1 MDKLSKIWLLFYTF
15 VKIALLVVGGGLAM
29 LPVIEEVFVKKK
41 KLIADDELLDIVA
54 MTQTMPGIV
63 AVNSAIY
70 IGMKIAGYIGA
81 IAAAFGAILPS
92 FIIIIIIAIFF
103 PNLNPH
109 NEVLLGAFLGVRACI
124 TGLIIVT
131 AIKIF
136 KKSIKNTF
144 EIIIVLCFLIAAIL
158 EINPLYIILLSMPFG
173 CVYTYYLEKRI
184 RKENK

>member
-1 MDKLSKIWLLFYTF
+1 MNRLNKIWLLFYTF
-15 VKIALLVVGGGLAM
+15 AKIALLVVGGGLAM

-41 KLIADDELLDIVA
+41 KLITEDELLDMVA

-70 IGMKIAGYIGA
+70 IGMKVAGYFGA
-81 IAAAFGAILPS
+81 IIAAFGTILPS
-92 FIIIIIIAIFF
+92 FLIILAIAVFF

-109 NEVLLGAFLGVRACI
+109 NEILLGAFLGVRACI
-124 TGLIIVT
+124 TGLIIAT

-144 EIIIVLCFLIAAIL
+144 EIFMVFLFLVVAVSKIS
-158 EINPLYIILLSMPFG
+158 PVYIILSSIPFG
-173 CVYTYYLEKRI
+173 CIYTYFIEKRI
-184 RKENK
+184 KKEDK